1 MTAIPLSTA
10 RSAGIVKALLY
21 TLATTKDWSSLPRDG
36 VLACL
41 RDLQAE
47 IDKGYESAGRVTAT
61 HLEAQ
66 ECR

>member
-10 RSAGIVKALLY
+10 RSAGIVKALH
-21 TLATTKDWSSLPRDG
+21 TLATTKDWSSPPRDG

-47 IDKGYESAGRVTAT
+47 IHKGYESAGRVTAT